1 MIERCVLQLP
11 YRVYNPNLRRMKIRA
26 KKKKKKLNA
35 FSRYLHL
42 FYIQKLFSKMLIF
55 VLFSVGNQILLNE
68 V

>member
-11 YRVYNPNLRRMKIRA
+11 YRVYNPNLRRMKIRR
-26 KKKKKKLNA
+26 KKKEKVKCFLQI
-35 FSRYLHL
+35 HL